1 MKKRV
6 LPVPA
11 IHASRTRQNLANR
24 AGASNLQSA
33 SGAKAE
39 GAQAPYLTI
48 YSAFPYEGRS
58 ALYIANVHTCTLGSR
73 GWQRERA
80 ASKVDVRGRN
90 RKQHLAPSIAALSV
104 FTCHYRI
111 HLPLPR
117 SEPCSMAGR
126 QISIGIRRD
135 HLLAAHNS
143 DHRVRCARTYRV
155 LTTREETMI
164 GS

>member
-90 RKQHLAPSIAALSV
+90 RKQHLARSIAALSV
-104 FTCHYRI
+104 FTCHYQGVS
-111 HLPLPR
+111 H
-117 SEPCSMAGR
+117 
-126 QISIGIRRD
+126 
-135 HLLAAHNS
+135 AAWPEDKYQS
-143 DHRVRCARTYRV
+143 AS
-155 LTTREETMI
+155 EETI
-164 GS
+164 CWPLTAATIECGAP